1 MAQYPG
7 CTVRTCACADLSVS
21 VGDPDPHSAP
31 SPLHVAEQPPL
42 APLSVSPAVFSPTSS
57 LENHRIFS
65 SEHGPSNPDGSDL
78 GSVSWQERDFQ
89 PFTLEETESPRGL
102 GELPGLETKISVYK
116 VLETLGQCFSTENF
130 VPQRTLAKS
139 GVNFGFH
146 NLQGKRGGSSGIE
159 WIAASDTAQ
168 QPPRQFSGPKTPIVQ
183 RLGNPS
189 LGHTVSDPQTM
200 LFPQGPRCPICEL
213 MNKSKLF

>member
-7 CTVRTCACADLSVS
+7 CTVQTCACADLSVS

-65 SEHGPSNPDGSDL
+65 SEHCPSNPDGSDL

-89 PFTLEETESPRGL
+89 PFTLEKLSLRGVWESCQVLSPRYL
-102 GELPGLETKISVYK
+102 STKFWKQLLLNGKFCPTEDFGK
-116 VLETLGQCFSTENF
+116 V
-130 VPQRTLAKS
+130 
-139 GVNFGFH
+139 
-146 NLQGKRGGSSGIE
+146 
-159 WIAASDTAQ
+159 W
-168 QPPRQFSGPKTPIVQ
+168 RQFWFSQLAGEE
-183 RLGNPS
+183 GW
-189 LGHTVSDPQTM
+189 
-200 LFPQGPRCPICEL
+200 F
-213 MNKSKLF
+213 